1 MDRTAPL
8 ILTLAL
14 DERAFAFFE
23 AERRRSFP
31 PERNLIPAHLT
42 LFHKLPGE
50 HFDPIARDIAALASA
65 QRPFPLQVTG
75 LRSLGRGVA
84 YTLLSPEL
92 ASLRQGLAQRW
103 QAWLGPQDRQ
113 KHQPHVTVQNKVEPQ
128 DAKGAA
134 LGAHE
139 QLRAVHRD
147 GHGPGPVV
155 VPRRALGEGERLSV
169 RLSLSSSPGAVRDAG
184 HVILPLLRID
194 RRAADEG
201 RDRVQDRA
209 RVPSPLRGGA
219 GVGVVGSKLSTP
231 VKSAKAATAP
241 DLQVSHP
248 ALPPPPLPLPARGR
262 GKARVI
268 PGPRSGARDP

>member
-50 HFDPIARDIAALASA
+50 HFDSIARDIAALASA

-113 KHQPHVTVQNKVEPQ
+113 KHQPHVTVQNKVEPEE
-128 DAKGAA
+128 A
-134 LGAHE
+134 
-139 QLRAVHRD
+139 
-147 GHGPGPVV
+147 
-155 VPRRALGEGERLSV
+155 RAL
-169 RLSLSSSPGAVRDAG
+169 
-184 HVILPLLRID
+184 LLELTDSFEPFIATGMGLD
-194 RRAADEG
+194 
-201 RDRVQDRA
+201 
-209 RVPSPLRGGA
+209 LWWYRGG
-219 GVGVVGSKLSTP
+219 P
-231 VKSAKAATAP
+231 WE
-241 DLQVSHP
+241 
-248 ALPPPPLPLPARGR
+248 
-262 GKARVI
+262 KARRF
-268 PGPRSGARDP
+268 PFASP